1 MGYPAREQSERQGV
15 MMGNRWLWAL
25 GLLLILAGGAVYF
38 WMQPLPASSAQSADI
53 LVLGL
58 DEVEGKSRS
67 DTLLLAHLDAQGM
80 VLMSVPRDLR
90 VKFPDGRLDKINAA
104 FALGAAEGGIHQG
117 AQLASR
123 VVSDFL
129 GVPLPYY
136 VVVDFEGF
144 KQVVD
149 QLGGVQ
155 LDVSQ
160 PMRYDDNAQDLHI
173 RFEPGLQLL
182 DGSQALEYVRFR
194 DDQGDLVRIQRQ
206 QQLIKAILEKQSAE
220 LNSFE
225 RIKALLDMVIQHV
238 TTNVP
243 FSKLLELARQMQGL
257 PLEAVTTVSLS
268 GQPIVINNVSYL
280 EPQMGRVSGMV
291 DRYVRRKSF
300 LLTSDVHVIVLNG
313 KGTGGLARTIEG
325 LLLRQGFNVEY
336 VGNAENFNYRNTWII
351 PLTDDAKAQLVARAL
366 GAGQVVSREEDVV
379 AARLQAILALCA
391 QSANCSPAQ
400 WEAADAIVIAGA
412 DFPAS

>member
-1 MGYPAREQSERQGV
+1 
-15 MMGNRWLWAL
+15 MGNRWLWAL
-25 GLLLILAGGAVYF
+25 GLLLVLAGGAVYF
-38 WMQPLPASSAQSADI
+38 WMQPLPTSSAQSTDI

-67 DTLLLAHLDAQGM
+67 DTVMLAHLDAQGV

-104 FALGAAEGGIHQG
+104 FALGAAEGSIHQG
-117 AQLASR
+117 AQLASH

-129 GVPLPYY
+129 GVSPPLY

-149 QLGGVQ
+149 QLGGVEI
-155 LDVSQ
+155 DVSQ
-160 PMRYDDNAQDLHI
+160 PMRYDDNAQNLHI
-173 RFEPGLQLL
+173 RFEPGVQSL

-194 DDQGDLVRIQRQ
+194 DEQGDLARIQRQ

-220 LNSFE
+220 LSSFE

-243 FSKLLELARQMQGL
+243 FSELLELARQLQGRA
-257 PLEAVTTVSLS
+257 LEAVTTVSLS

-280 EPQMGRVSGMV
+280 DPQMGRIVGMV

-300 LLTSDVHVIVLNG
+300 LLTSDVRVIVLNG
-313 KGTGGLARTIEG
+313 KGTGGLARTLEG
-325 LLLRQGFNVEY
+325 GLMRQGFNVEY

-351 PLTDDAKAQLVARAL
+351 SLSEDAKAQLVARAL
-366 GAGQVVSREEDVV
+366 GVGQVVSRAEDLV
-379 AARLQAILALCA
+379 AAHLQAILALCA
-391 QSANCSPAQ
+391 QNASCSPER

-412 DFPAS
+412 DFPAP